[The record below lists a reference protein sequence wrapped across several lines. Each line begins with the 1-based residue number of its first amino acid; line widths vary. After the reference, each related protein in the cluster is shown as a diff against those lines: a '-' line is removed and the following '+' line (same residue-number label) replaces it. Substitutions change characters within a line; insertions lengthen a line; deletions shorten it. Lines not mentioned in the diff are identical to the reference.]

1 MPLTL
6 PSFPRAPDAG
16 TAAPGPDSLAVPP
29 IATAGQALRHALT
42 GEGRGLRLAAA
53 GALLMLHQV
62 CEALVP
68 VMIGVAVDRAIAPG
82 NPVAMAWSLAGL
94 AAVFVVL
101 TASWRMGFRLNT
113 RVFGF
118 GEHSLRQAVLDRVVR
133 TPGPARTHGPGRILS
148 IASSDTSMT
157 AGLSW
162 TVARQLAAFS
172 ALATSAVALLLISW
186 PLGLGV
192 LAATA
197 LFLAA
202 MHLVTRPL
210 ERRTYRQQAAAAE
223 ATQMA
228 TDLVTGLRVLQGAG
242 AVGVAAQR
250 YRDASRGSLAAA
262 MTRARSNALF
272 NAVTVSLSGL
282 FLAGIAWVAATQ
294 ALAGTITVG
303 ELVAVVGLAQFVR
316 DPMSWMAFFA
326 ADLAEKRAAA
336 RRVAEAVGAPAGDGG
351 VATGASAYPNARTE
365 GALLAVRIDAA
376 PAPEAAPAPL
386 WEIVLH
392 PGRITGL
399 AVDGAA
405 AQRLAGLLSG
415 ELPAVPGE
423 LDVLGSDA
431 TTLAPEELRRRVF
444 VAEHGAA
451 VFSGSVRHNLGAGE
465 VRSEL
470 LEAAAADEV
479 LQHLQG
485 GLEAEVGEQ
494 GRLLSGGQRQ
504 RLLLARA
511 LHQPQ
516 PVLVL
521 HEPASAVDPVTEAR
535 IAAALRSVRPSGL
548 LLITTSPLLLGA
560 CDAVLHPP
568 AGFHAPGPS
577 GPSAS
582 SHAPAASD
590 APAADSLAT
599 ESTADGDTHVRP

>member
-1 MPLTL
+1 M
-6 PSFPRAPDAG
+6 
-16 TAAPGPDSLAVPP
+16 
-29 IATAGQALRHALT
+29 
-42 GEGRGLRLAAA
+42 
-53 GALLMLHQV
+53 LLMLHQM

-82 NPVAMAWSLAGL
+82 NPVALAWSLAGL

-113 RVFGF
+113 RVYGF

-133 TPGPARTHGPGRILS
+133 TPGSARTHGPGRILS

-162 TVARQLAAFS
+162 TVVEQLAAFS

-202 MHLVTRPL
+202 MHVVTRPL

-250 YRDASRGSLAAA
+250 YRNASRGSLAAA
-262 MTRARSNALF
+262 MSRARSNALF

-282 FLAGIAWVAATQ
+282 FLAGIAWVAASQ

-303 ELVAVVGLAQFVR
+303 QLVAVVGLAQFVK

-336 RRVAEAVGAPAGDGG
+336 RRVAEAVVAPDGEPGGMASGAPKHDDPAHGDP
-351 VATGASAYPNARTE
+351 ASPAHRVE
-365 GALLAVRIDAA
+365 EALLTVRLGAA
-376 PAPEAAPAPL
+376 PASSPSPDSNAVSSS
-386 WEIVLH
+386 WEIVVH

-399 AVDGAA
+399 ALDGAA
-405 AQRLAGLLSG
+405 AQHLAGLLSG
-415 ELPAVPGE
+415 ELPAAPGQ

-431 TTLAPEELRRRVF
+431 ATLAPEELRRRVF

-451 VFSGSVRHNLGAGE
+451 VFSGSVRHNLGTTQ
-465 VRSEL
+465 VRPEL
-470 LEAAAADEV
+470 LAAAAADEV
-479 LQHLQG
+479 LEHLQG
-485 GLEAEVGEQ
+485 GLDAEVGEQ

-504 RLLLARA
+504 RVLLARA
-511 LHQPQ
+511 LHQQQ

-521 HEPASAVDPVTEAR
+521 HEPTSAVDPVTEAR

-548 LLITTSPLLLGA
+548 LLLTTSPLLLGA
-560 CDAVLHPP
+560 CDTVLHPP
-568 AGFHAPGPS
+568 AELLTPAPAHESTHNPAAS
-577 GPSAS
+577 G
-582 SHAPAASD
+582 APAA
-590 APAADSLAT
+590 
-599 ESTADGDTHVRP
+599 ESTADGDADVRH